1 MEEKKQNAFMAW
13 WMPKWRGFEEKSPA
27 LAKWVYKIFYFFVFS
42 MGVTII
48 QFLILLFLPGML
60 GENLA
65 AKEAMWPRGV
75 EFDLLGSHV
84 KWCLVGAE
92 VLYDSAGKVIIGGG
106 LGAAIA
112 NWVAPFIAQCINFP
126 LQRNITFKSHGN
138 VAFQIVWYFIAWV
151 LISLITG
158 GLTNLFKP
166 VIVDHLGT
174 GVFSLIQ
181 TVIIGGVSMVVMFF
195 VFMIIFPE
203 GEAPKEEKK

>member
-1 MEEKKQNAFMAW
+1 MEEKKQNAFMSW
-13 WMPKWRGFEEKSPA
+13 WMPKWRGFEEKSPTA
-27 LAKWVYKIFYFFVFS
+27 AKWIYKIFYFFVFS

-48 QFLILLFLPGML
+48 QFIILQFLPKML
-60 GENLA
+60 GMDLA
-65 AKEAMWPRGV
+65 SREAMWPRGV

-138 VAFQIVWYFIAWV
+138 VAFQIFWYFIAWV

-203 GEAPKEEKK
+203 GEAKKEE

>member
-1 MEEKKQNAFMAW
+1 MEEKKQNAFMSW
-13 WMPKWRGFEEKSPA
+13 WMPKWRGFEEKSPTA
-27 LAKWVYKIFYFFVFS
+27 AKWIYKIFYFFVFS

-48 QFLILLFLPGML
+48 QFIILQFLPKML
-60 GENLA
+60 GMDLVSR
-65 AKEAMWPRGV
+65 EAMWPRGV

-92 VLYDSAGKVIIGGG
+92 VLYDSAGKVLIGGG

-138 VAFQIVWYFIAWV
+138 VAFQIFWYFIAWV

-166 VIVDHLGT
+166 VIIDNFKPW
-174 GVFSLIQ
+174 VFSLIQ

-203 GEAPKEEKK
+203 GEAKKEE

>member
-13 WMPKWRGFEEKSPA
+13 WMPKWRGFEAKNPK
-27 LAKWVYKIFYFFVFS
+27 LAKLVYKVFYFIVFS

-48 QFLILLFLPGML
+48 QFLILLFLPGLL
-60 GENLA
+60 GKDLA
-65 AKEAMWPRGV
+65 AREAMWPTGV

-84 KWCLVGAE
+84 KWCLIGAE
-92 VLYDSAGKVIIGGG
+92 VLRDSAGNVIIGGG

-138 VAFQIVWYFIAWV
+138 VAFQIFWYFVAWV

>member
-13 WMPKWRGFEEKSPA
+13 WGPKWRDFEAKSPGA
-27 LAKWVYKIFYFFVFS
+27 AKRIYKIFYFCVFS
-42 MGVTII
+42 ISVTVI
-48 QFLILLFLPGML
+48 QFLILMFLPNLL
-60 GENLA
+60 GLKLA
-65 AKEAMWPRGV
+65 GIEAMWPKGV

-84 KWCLVGAE
+84 RWCLLGAE
-92 VLYDSAGKVIIGGG
+92 VLYDNAGKVMIGGG

-138 VAFQIVWYFIAWV
+138 VVVQIIWYFIAWV

-166 VIVDHLGT
+166 VIVDNLGL

-181 TVIIGGVSMVVMFF
+181 TVLIGGVSMVVMFF

-203 GEAPKEEKK
+203 GEAKKDE

>member
-1 MEEKKQNAFMAW
+1 MENKKPNALTAW
-13 WMPKWRGFEEKSPA
+13 WRPKWQSFEEKSPEA
-27 LAKWVYKIFYFFVFS
+27 AKLIGKIAYFLVFS
-42 MGVTII
+42 LGITVI
-48 QFLILLFLPGML
+48 QFLILLFLPSAL
-60 GENLA
+60 GLELA
-65 AKEAMWPRGV
+65 SREAMWPSGI

-92 VLYDSAGKVIIGGG
+92 VLRDSAGNVIIGGG

-138 VAFQIVWYFIAWV
+138 VVFQLIWYFIAWV
-151 LISLITG
+151 AISLITG

-166 VIVDHLGT
+166 VIIDRFGT

-181 TVIIGGVSMVVMFF
+181 TVVIGGVSMVVMFF

-203 GEAPKEEKK
+203 GEAKKKEA

>member
-1 MEEKKQNAFMAW
+1 MAW
-13 WMPKWRGFEEKSPA
+13 WMPKWRGFEEKSPN

-48 QFLILLFLPGML
+48 QFIILLFLPKML
-60 GENLA
+60 GMELA
-65 AKEAMWPRGV
+65 SREAMWPRGV

-92 VLYDSAGKVIIGGG
+92 VLYDTAGKVIIGGG

-138 VAFQIVWYFIAWV
+138 VAFQILWYFIAWV

-166 VIVDHLGT
+166 VIVDHFGPV
-174 GVFSLIQ
+174 VFSLIQ
-181 TVIIGGVSMVVMFF
+181 TVVIGGVSMVVMFF

-203 GEAPKEEKK
+203 GEAKKES

>member
-1 MEEKKQNAFMAW
+1 MAW
-13 WMPKWRGFEEKSPA
+13 WGPKWRSFEEKSPTA
-27 LAKWVYKIFYFFVFS
+27 AKWIYKIFYFFVFS

-48 QFLILLFLPGML
+48 QFLILLFLPGLL

-65 AKEAMWPRGV
+65 AREAMWPRGV

-92 VLYDSAGKVIIGGG
+92 VLYDAAGKVMIGGG

-138 VAFQIVWYFIAWV
+138 VAFQIIWYFIAWV

-203 GEAPKEEKK
+203 GEAPKEDK

>member
-1 MEEKKQNAFMAW
+1 MEKKKQNAFMAW
-13 WMPKWRGFEEKSPA
+13 WMPKWTGFSDQHPA
-27 LAKWVYKIFYFFVFS
+27 AAKWIYKIFYFFVFS

-48 QFLILLFLPGML
+48 QFLILLFLSGLL
-60 GENLA
+60 GEGLA
-65 AKEAMWPRGV
+65 AREAMWPKGV

-92 VLYDSAGKVIIGGG
+92 VLYDTAGKVMIGGG

-138 VAFQIVWYFIAWV
+138 VAFQIFWYFIAWV

-203 GEAPKEEKK
+203 GEADKKVEA

>member
-1 MEEKKQNAFMAW
+1 MAW
-13 WMPKWRGFEEKSPA
+13 WMPKWRGFEEKSPT

-48 QFLILLFLPGML
+48 QFLILLFLPGLL
-60 GENLA
+60 GEKLA
-65 AKEAMWPRGV
+65 ATEAMWPKGV

-92 VLYDSAGKVIIGGG
+92 VLYDAAGKVMIGGG

-138 VAFQIVWYFIAWV
+138 VAFQIFWYFIAWV

-181 TVIIGGVSMVVMFF
+181 TVIIGGVSMVIMFF

-203 GEAPKEEKK
+203 GEAPKEESGK